1 MLGETCYA
9 PVATTG
15 AQTAPNG
22 GACDLGRRGEDAV
35 AHNLEGRG
43 WEIVARN
50 WRTEVGEA
58 DIIARDP
65 NQGRDEVT
73 MIEVKT
79 RRSCDPDVLPE
90 EAVDAEKRRRY
101 ALLAAEFMRRN
112 EGVIAVRFDTV
123 GVTDRCNGRA
133 SLHHVF
139 NSFGSDGR

>member
-9 PVATTG
+9 PVTSAQGPVG
-15 AQTAPNG
+15 ANG
-22 GACDLGRRGEDAV
+22 GAHDLGRRGEEAA
-35 AHNLEGRG
+35 AHSLERRG

-112 EGVIAVRFDTV
+112 EGVSAVRFDTV